1 MDSDKNIPKLF
12 GTSGIRGRVGEDVTI
27 ELAMNVGRAIST
39 QIGGKGKVVVGYDSR
54 TSNQMMEKALSAG
67 IIQGGCNVLSL
78 GLAPT
83 PLVGYATE
91 KLQADAG
98 VMITASHNPPQDN
111 GLKVWDSNGMAFKRE
126 QEQVLEKIVD
136 EKSFLNASWK
146 ELGRTEDVSSI
157 SSSYVDDLLASV
169 DIKPGLKV
177 VVDCANG
184 AASYLSPLVL
194 RKAGC
199 QVVTLNCQPD
209 GFFPGRMP
217 EPSAANLQE
226 LMKMVKATGADL
238 GIAHDGDADRMVAVD
253 EKGEMAEFDA
263 LLALISSEIGG
274 CVVTT
279 VDASSCIDLA
289 MKKSG
294 DKVIRTKVGDV
305 YVAEGIEKNKA
316 SFGGEP
322 SGTWIHP
329 EFCMCPD
336 GILSALRI
344 IELVQK
350 KGPLS
355 LLLKDITSYPTLR
368 GKVDCDKSQKDQIM
382 EGVEEELPHLF
393 ENVEEKI
400 LIDGLRI
407 SLKDGSWVL
416 IRPSGTESFIR
427 ITLGSKTDEEAQ
439 KIMEKCQK
447 LIGGLL

>member
-1 MDSDKNIPKLF
+1 MDVHEDIPRLF
-12 GTSGIRGRVGEDVTI
+12 GTSGIRGKVGEEITL
-27 ELAMNVGRAIST
+27 ELVMNIGLAIST
-39 QIGGKGKVVVGYDSR
+39 QLGGKGKVVVGYDSR

-67 IIQGGCNVLSL
+67 IIQGGCNVLTL

-83 PLVGYATE
+83 PLVGYATN

-111 GLKVWDSNGMAFKRE
+111 GIKVWDSKGMAYKRE
-126 QEQVLEKIVD
+126 DEQVIEKIVH
-136 EKSFLNASWK
+136 EKSFSNASWK
-146 ELGRTEDVSSI
+146 EIGRTEDVSSI
-157 SSSYVDDLLASV
+157 TTSYINDLLAFV

-199 QVVTLNCQPD
+199 KVLTLNCQPD

-217 EPSAANLQE
+217 EPSEPNLQE
-226 LMKMVKATGADL
+226 LMKIVKATKADL

-253 EKGEMAEFDA
+253 DNGQMAEFDA

-279 VDASSCIDLA
+279 VDASSCIDLT
-289 MKKSG
+289 MKKLG
-294 DKVIRTKVGDV
+294 EKVIRTKVGDV
-305 YVAEGIEKNKA
+305 YVAEAIEKYKA

-336 GILSALRI
+336 GILSALRV

-350 KGPLS
+350 KGSLSS
-355 LLLKDITSYPTLR
+355 LLENITSYPTLR
-368 GKVDCDKSQKDQIM
+368 GKVNCHKSQKDQIM
-382 EGVEEELPHLF
+382 DGVEKKLPHLF

-400 LIDGLRI
+400 SIDGIRI
-407 SLKDGSWVL
+407 ALKDGSWVL
-416 IRPSGTESFIR
+416 IRPSGTEANIR
-427 ITLGSKTDEEAQ
+427 VTLGSKTDEEAQ
-439 KIMEKCQK
+439 KIMEKCQE
-447 LIGGLL
+447 LIESML

>member
-1 MDSDKNIPKLF
+1 MDFDEDIPKLF
-12 GTSGIRGRVGEDVTI
+12 GTSGIRGKVGREITL
-27 ELAMNVGRAIST
+27 ELVMNLGRAIST
-39 QIGGKGKVVVGYDSR
+39 QLGGKGKVVVGYDSR

-67 IIQGGCNVLSL
+67 IIHCGCNVLSL

-83 PLVGYATE
+83 PLVGYATK
-91 KLQADAG
+91 KLGADAG
-98 VMITASHNPPQDN
+98 IMITASHNPPQDN
-111 GLKVWDSNGMAFKRE
+111 GIKVWNSNGMAYKRD
-126 QEQVLEKIVD
+126 QEQVLEKIVF
-136 EKSFLNASWK
+136 EKSFSEASWK
-146 ELGRTEDVSSI
+146 EIGRVEDVSSI
-157 SSSYVDDLLASV
+157 SSAYIDDLLAFI

-184 AASYLSPLVL
+184 AASYLSPLIL

-217 EPSAANLQE
+217 EPSAVNLKE
-226 LMKMVKATGADL
+226 LMQMVKATGADL

-253 EKGEMAEFDA
+253 EKGKMAEFDA

-279 VDASSCIDLA
+279 VDASSCIDLT

-294 DKVIRTKVGDV
+294 EKVIRTKVGDV
-305 YVAEGIEKNKA
+305 YVAEAIEKNNA

-350 KGPLS
+350 RKPLS
-355 LLLKDITSYPTLR
+355 ILLNDITSYPTLR
-368 GKVDCDKSQKDQIM
+368 GKVNCDNSQKDQIM
-382 EGVEEELPHLF
+382 KGVEKDLPDLF

-400 LIDGLRI
+400 SIDGIRI

-416 IRPSGTESFIR
+416 IRPSGTESNIR
-427 ITLGSKTDEEAQ
+427 ITLGSKTEKEAQ
-439 KIMEKCQK
+439 KIMERCQE